1 MSDRSTSVVR
11 FGTPTGRWVIVATV
25 LGSGMAAIDATVVG
39 IALPTIGRQ
48 FHASLGTLQWVVTG
62 YTLTL
67 ASLLLLGGSLGDHF
81 GRRRI
86 FAIGVVWFTLAS
98 AACAAVPGTTTL
110 IVARILQ
117 GIGGALLTPGSLA
130 ILQASFDPDDRG
142 RAIGAWSGLG
152 GVAAAAGPFVG
163 GYLIAAASW
172 RFIFL
177 INVPLG
183 VVVLVLS
190 IRHVPESH
198 DPTASR
204 HIDVLGALLATVAL
218 AGVTYGLI
226 EGPEQGWAKPA
237 VTTMLA
243 VGIVAAVAFI
253 LAERASPAPMLPL
266 SVFRLR
272 QFTVTNGVTF
282 IVYAA
287 LGGALFLLPVQLQ
300 VADRYSPLESGV
312 ALLPLTLI
320 MLALSA
326 RSGKLATRIGP
337 RLQMSVGP
345 VVVGVGLA
353 LLARVTTD
361 SDYLSGV
368 LPAVVVFGFGLAIT
382 VAPLTAT
389 ALAAVPVSTPGWLRR
404 STTTWPASAA
414 SSPLRCC
421 RPWPVSRE
429 RATSTRP
436 SFRKGSGRPRWWRRH
451 CAWPAASSP
460 PSGSGTRRV
469 THPSHRHRL
478 RLRLRRSR
486 KRPGATTAPSKP
498 PRSALGTP
506 HPLVRLARARARA
519 RARLGRRWPGTG
531 KAGPGRVDGERC
543 RRRPTGRGR
552 PAPRAAGAGPFH
564 GRPEGAP
571 R

>member
-1 MSDRSTSVVR
+1 
-11 FGTPTGRWVIVATV
+11 
-25 LGSGMAAIDATVVG
+25 
-39 IALPTIGRQ
+39 
-48 FHASLGTLQWVVTG
+48 
-62 YTLTL
+62 
-67 ASLLLLGGSLGDHF
+67 
-81 GRRRI
+81 
-86 FAIGVVWFTLAS
+86 
-98 AACAAVPGTTTL
+98 
-110 IVARILQ
+110 
-117 GIGGALLTPGSLA
+117 
-130 ILQASFDPDDRG
+130 
-142 RAIGAWSGLG
+142 
-152 GVAAAAGPFVG
+152 VAAAAGPFLG

-300 VADRYSPLESGV
+300 VADGYSPLESGV

-368 LPAVVVFGFGLAIT
+368 LPAVVVFGLGLAIT

-389 ALAAVPVSTPGWLRR
+389 ALAAVPSEHSGL
-404 STTTWPASAA
+404 ASAVNNDVA
-414 SSPLRCC
+414 RIGSLIAVAVLPALAGISGDSYLHPAEFSKGFRT
-421 RPWPVSRE
+421 
-429 RATSTRP
+429 ATLV
-436 SFRKGSGRPRWWRRH
+436 
-451 CAWPAASSP
+451 AAALCLAGGVLAAIGIRNP
-460 PSGSGTRRV
+460 TGV
-469 THPSHRHRL
+469 
-478 RLRLRRSR
+478 
-486 KRPGATTAPSKP
+486 PSKP
-498 PRSALGTP
+498 QAPPEAQATTEPKEAGCYYCALEATPIGTRHSAP
-506 HPLVRLARARARA
+506 
-519 RARLGRRWPGTG
+519 PG
-531 KAGPGRVDGERC
+531 
-543 RRRPTGRGR
+543 
-552 PAPRAAGAGPFH
+552 AAS
-564 GRPEGAP
+564 
-571 R
+571 